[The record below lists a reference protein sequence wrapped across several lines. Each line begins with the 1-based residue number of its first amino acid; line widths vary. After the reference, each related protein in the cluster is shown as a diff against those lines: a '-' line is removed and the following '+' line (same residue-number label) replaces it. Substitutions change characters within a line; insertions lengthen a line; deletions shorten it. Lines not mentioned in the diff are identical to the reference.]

1 MSEYVELAYAA
12 ATSRLC
18 LFTGTGFSKAVSNG
32 EAPTWKELLK
42 KVCSK
47 VHNAKQLEDTLFPDD
62 KPPALSLEEAA
73 QILSLKLNIEGKS
86 IYDEI
91 VEIISPIQLG
101 EDISNIKDF
110 FQKNSFRVI
119 TTNYDKL
126 AECLTGD
133 EEVQS
138 ITPGLPIPKYSS
150 KVKIYHVHG
159 SIDSPKNMVVTSED
173 YFRFINS
180 D

>member
-47 VHNAKQLEDTLFPDD
+47 VHNAKKLEDTLFPDD

-91 VEIISPIQLG
+91 VDIISPIQLG
-101 EDISNIKDF
+101 EDI
-110 FQKNSFRVI
+110 
-119 TTNYDKL
+119 
-126 AECLTGD
+126 
-133 EEVQS
+133 
-138 ITPGLPIPKYSS
+138 
-150 KVKIYHVHG
+150 
-159 SIDSPKNMVVTSED
+159 
-173 YFRFINS
+173 
-180 D
+180 